1 MIAYETQ
8 LKLQAL
14 LDGELPLEEGRELER
29 IVAQDPQA
37 QALLA
42 EFKNTNQAFHGFVES
57 LQLPESREFYWS
69 KIERAILAEKP
80 APQPASVFTAWRRF
94 LLPAG
99 AFAAVVV
106 AGLLAS
112 HSQTGGQETE
122 SVVAD
127 PGAFTYRDFR
137 NRTTLVWLSYPAE
150 NELASNDVGDTLE

>member
-1 MIAYETQ
+1 MIAHETQ

-14 LDGELPLEEGRELER
+14 LDGELPPPEARELER
-29 IVAQDPQA
+29 MVAQQPQA
-37 QALLA
+37 QALLT
-42 EFKNTNQAFHGFVES
+42 ELKNTNQAFRGFGES

-69 KIERAILAEKP
+69 KVERAIRAEKP
-80 APQPASVFTAWRRF
+80 APHASSAFTAWRRF

-112 HSQTGGQETE
+112 HRQTGGLEAE

-150 NELASNDVGDTLE
+150 NELASNDAGDTLE